1 MKSLWQGAGV
11 EPLQF
16 ALANCTAPCYN
27 AFNIIKGD
35 DGDNA
40 GAEAGLREGREWCKR
55 PDEPSGN
62 SLLSCAAE
70 RAYASVGGDGSA
82 P

>member
-1 MKSLWQGAGV
+1 MTYQIDNVYAKR
-11 EPLQF
+11 F
-16 ALANCTAPCYN
+16 FY
-27 AFNIIKGD
+27 FNLYVIKGD

-40 GAEAGLREGREWCKR
+40 GAKAGLREGRTWCKR

-70 RAYASVGGDGSA
+70 RAMALVGGDGSA